1 MTLHIRVVE
10 TVVGVTLLM
19 GAYVLITDHWSNNPI
34 TVVPTQVEMPCSVVP
49 VLPVLAPVQPAP
61 VEVLPTPEPIVE
73 VPVAEPTPWVEP
85 LVEVPRFVPVP
96 VPAPK
101 KKFVPAVA
109 KKIKVV
115 PSSTMNCEDVRWYAA
130 HFNKTFLEG
139 MAKARGVSDA
149 DVATAKKCL

>member
-34 TVVPTQVEMPCSVVP
+34 TVEPTQVEMPCSVVA
-49 VLPVLAPVQPAP
+49 VLPVLAPP
-61 VEVLPTPEPIVE
+61 VPEPIVE
-73 VPVAEPTPWVEP
+73 VPVVDPAWVEP
-85 LVEVPRFVPVP
+85 LVSEFVPLPVPRK
-96 VPAPK
+96 ADGSK

-109 KKIKVV
+109 KKIKVA
-115 PSSTMNCEDVRWYAA
+115 PSASTMNCEDVRWYAA
-130 HFNKTFLEG
+130 HFNKTVLEG

-149 DVATAKKCL
+149 DVAAAKKCF